1 MSEVS
6 SSSGCG
12 SGSISGIAFDSW
24 QETKKISGRCFTVD
38 DEAGFLCVVV
48 VVVVIAVIVVA
59 VVVVVVIAVVVVIV
73 IVVIVVAVVV
83 IVVVVVIVI
92 VVVINLAILTNF
104 ITKLKRRST
113 TVELLQ
119 SSCTGISFP
128 HTSGKHFS

>member
-48 VVVVIAVIVVA
+48 VVVVVVVVIAVVAVV

-73 IVVIVVAVVV
+73 IVV
-83 IVVVVVIVI
+83 
-92 VVVINLAILTNF
+92 VINLAIFTNF

-119 SSCTGISFP
+119 
-128 HTSGKHFS
+128 

>member
-48 VVVVIAVIVVA
+48 VVIAVSVVA
-59 VVVVVVIAVVVVIV
+59 VVVVVVVIAVVVVIV
-73 IVVIVVAVVV
+73 IVV
-83 IVVVVVIVI
+83 
-92 VVVINLAILTNF
+92 VINLAIFTNF

-119 SSCTGISFP
+119 
-128 HTSGKHFS
+128 